1 MKKLLSI
8 VLLLLAGLTASAQ
21 KWTVFHRQA
30 DPMKGQTE
38 KDVPIYEVPGV
49 GAIVVF
55 DWDKASFRLITEKG
69 MFRTWVSSGSV
80 YVPVKAGFYDMYGN
94 LEEMVSVILY
104 PDDNTMRKYIT
115 TAERYTFGRKDIR
128 KVLKR
133 LRSGKGYVRFV
144 TERYNQADFD
154 LKVPVYDGPEQ

>member
-1 MKKLLSI
+1 
-8 VLLLLAGLTASAQ
+8 
-21 KWTVFHRQA
+21 
-30 DPMKGQTE
+30 
-38 KDVPIYEVPGV
+38 
-49 GAIVVF
+49 
-55 DWDKASFRLITEKG
+55 

-128 KVLKR
+128 KIMKHLK
-133 LRSGKGYVRFV
+133 SGRGFVRFV
-144 TERYNQADFD
+144 VERYNETDFD
-154 LKVPVYDGPEQ
+154 MKVTPYNQ